1 MTNFVQALIDSTL
14 GDDVLVAKAK
24 VRSQWPGPWT
34 TTTLLDPTESS
45 FSSLFHHSTLLPP
58 VSGKNLSPNE
68 FRQQYIQPSRPVLFH
83 DLMDDWPIMQTNST
97 QGNTNTTV
105 FFDTNRNNK
114 VRVGNNEDGHDVFI
128 LLKDFLRYMT
138 GQNENHPEELQEPQQ
153 DQNPMFVFDSTLL
166 NTADNIQDCADTTA
180 TTATTATTT
189 SRWYTVPKIF
199 SDDDLLQ
206 HFTPEHPRPKY
217 KWLLIGPTRSGSSM
231 HQDPMHTNAWNA
243 LVQGYKHWIMFHP
256 DTPKHLVNA
265 MYTLNE
271 RSSRYRNGRRAGS
284 GTDKDVYWNDLYGWY
299 RNELSSTKEKVEHYF
314 QQQQQVCDGAKNQKK
329 IARCYEC
336 VQQPGEI
343 IFVPSM
349 WHHAVLNVADSVAVT
364 QNFVDR
370 SGLDETYKTM
380 KEEDGR
386 KLRVKLTRCRPDL
399 L

>member
-45 FSSLFHHSTLLPP
+45 FSSPVHHSTLLPP
-58 VSGKNLSPNE
+58 VSGKNLSPSE

-166 NTADNIQDCADTTA
+166 NTADNIQDCAA
-180 TTATTATTT
+180 TTA
-189 SRWYTVPKIF
+189 IF
-199 SDDDLLQ
+199 VVDVVS
-206 HFTPEHPRPKY
+206 E
-217 KWLLIGPTRSGSSM
+217 
-231 HQDPMHTNAWNA
+231 A
-243 LVQGYKHWIMFHP
+243 
-256 DTPKHLVNA
+256 
-265 MYTLNE
+265 
-271 RSSRYRNGRRAGS
+271 GRR
-284 GTDKDVYWNDLYGWY
+284 DVVHL
-299 RNELSSTKEKVEHYF
+299 
-314 QQQQQVCDGAKNQKK
+314 
-329 IARCYEC
+329 
-336 VQQPGEI
+336 
-343 IFVPSM
+343 
-349 WHHAVLNVADSVAVT
+349 
-364 QNFVDR
+364 
-370 SGLDETYKTM
+370 
-380 KEEDGR
+380 
-386 KLRVKLTRCRPDL
+386 
-399 L
+399 